1 MARPPEVAAPRRRR
15 WLFPLAAVLGG
26 LLTLPLLIG
35 RPVPLP
41 IGAAQARVL
50 PDPALDP
57 GRRAGPIQVAVLA
70 GGCFWG
76 MEAIFEEIR
85 GVRQVETGYAG
96 GSAGTATY
104 SQVSRGGTGHAEGI
118 RITYDPGQVSYGE
131 LLKVF
136 FAVAHDPTEV
146 NRQGPDV
153 GEQYRSAIFTTDP
166 ELQRVARAYIRQLDA
181 AGVFPRPIAT
191 TVEASDR
198 FFPAEAYHQDFVR
211 RNPAHPYV
219 VVHDLPKLAT
229 FRDTFPELRRQE
241 QGTGN

>member
-1 MARPPEVAAPRRRR
+1 MTTPTEAHPRRRWR
-15 WLFPLAAVLGG
+15 LVLPLAAALGG
-26 LLTLPLLIG
+26 LLALPLLLG
-35 RPVPLP
+35 RELPLP
-41 IGAAQARVL
+41 IGAAQAREL
-50 PDPALDP
+50 PDPADDP
-57 GRRAGPIQVAVLA
+57 GRRAGPPQTAVLA

-85 GVRQVETGYAG
+85 GVKQVETGYAG
-96 GSAGTATY
+96 GSDSTATY
-104 SQVSRGGTGHAEGI
+104 SQVSRGTTGHAEGI

-166 ELQRVARAYIRQLDA
+166 ELRQLARSYIRQLDA
-181 AGVFPRPIAT
+181 ERLFPKPIAT
-191 TVEASDR
+191 QVETSGR
-198 FFPAEAYHQDFVR
+198 FFRAEAYHQDFVR

-219 VVHDLPKLAT
+219 VVHDLPKLKT
-229 FRDTFPELRRQE
+229 FRATFPELRR
-241 QGTGN
+241 

>member
-1 MARPPEVAAPRRRR
+1 MARPPQAPPPRR
-15 WLFPLAAVLGG
+15 WHLLIPLAGALGG
-26 LLTLPLLIG
+26 LLALPLLLG
-35 RPVPLP
+35 RRLPLP
-41 IGAAQARVL
+41 IGAAQATEL
-50 PDPALDP
+50 PDPAQAP
-57 GRRAGPIQVAVLA
+57 GRRAGPAQVAVLA

-85 GVRQVETGYAG
+85 GVQRVDTGYAG
-96 GSAGTATY
+96 GSASSATY
-104 SQVSRGGTGHAEGI
+104 DQVSRGSTGHAEGI

-153 GEQYRSAIFTTDP
+153 GAQYRSAIFTADP
-166 ELQRVARAYIRQLDA
+166 ALQRLARAYIRQLDG

-191 TVEASDR
+191 QVEASDR
-198 FFPAEAYHQDFVR
+198 FFPAEAYHQDFVQ

-229 FRDTFPELRRQE
+229 FRATFPELLR
-241 QGTGN
+241 